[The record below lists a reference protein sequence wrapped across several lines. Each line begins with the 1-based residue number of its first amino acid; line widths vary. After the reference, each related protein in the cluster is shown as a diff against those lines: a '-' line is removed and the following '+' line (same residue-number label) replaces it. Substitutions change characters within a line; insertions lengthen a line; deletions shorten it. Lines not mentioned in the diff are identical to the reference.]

1 MSGHEQG
8 WGQNC
13 TEIAPAI
20 PHINGLSTLLLRL
33 ATYTTVA
40 QGLGT
45 TIHYRAVQGVTGT
58 LGAYS
63 DTLYAFE
70 GGGFGGEIG
79 MNVCGVYICMPR
91 LLHFQHLTRTVNF
104 LPFQQCLEVQAPV
117 LTPL

>member
-20 PHINGLSTLLLRL
+20 PHINGLSTLLRL
-33 ATYTTVA
+33 ATYRTVA

-45 TIHYRAVQGVTGT
+45 SIHYRAIQGITGI

-63 DTLYAFE
+63 DTLYAFTSRE
-70 GGGFGGEIG
+70 FGGEIG
-79 MNVCGVYICMPR
+79 VNVLDCFNVREFSG
-91 LLHFQHLTRTVNF
+91 
-104 LPFQQCLEVQAPV
+104 
-117 LTPL
+117 

>member
-13 TEIAPAI
+13 TEIAPATPYTI
-20 PHINGLSTLLLRL
+20 RLSALLRL
-33 ATYTTVA
+33 ATYTSGD
-40 QGLGT
+40 QGIDT
-45 TIHYRAVQGVTGT
+45 SIQYRAIRTVTGT

-79 MNVCGVYICMPR
+79 
-91 LLHFQHLTRTVNF
+91 LHIDNNNLEVLQTVN
-104 LPFQQCLEVQAPV
+104 
-117 LTPL
+117 